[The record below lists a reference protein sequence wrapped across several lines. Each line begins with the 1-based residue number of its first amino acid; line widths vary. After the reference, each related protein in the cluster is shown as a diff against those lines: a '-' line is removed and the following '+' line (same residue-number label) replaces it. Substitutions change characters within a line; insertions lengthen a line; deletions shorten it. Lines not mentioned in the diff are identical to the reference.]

1 MPSSQQKG
9 LFQAINMSSQSINF
23 AKSRFFSAS
32 GGSDIMAHFSN
43 KNWEGNAVASAMEAL
58 ANADAVCFDVDSTVI
73 QEEGIDVL
81 AASLG
86 KGEEVAA
93 WTLKAMEGNTKFEDA
108 LAARLDIIKPSR
120 ASILKCLEKHPLQLS
135 PGIDRLVEVL
145 LVNGTD
151 VYLVSGGFRIMIEPV
166 ARKLCIAKTNIYAN
180 TLFFDE
186 NTNDGEYVGFC
197 RDEPTSA
204 DMGKPKAVQKIK
216 DEFGYKTIVMV
227 GDGANDVLAM
237 TSADLSFAMGAGVDL
252 TKTNSDAVLLNNDIA
267 LLKKI
272 YVQTARAKK
281 VITQNIAWALLYN
294 VFALPLAALG
304 MVAPYIAV
312 VGMSM
317 SSLVVTLNALRL
329 RKIKG
334 G

>member
-1 MPSSQQKG
+1 MNRLFASTGRRFAVAFAMPASQTVS
-9 LFQAINMSSQSINF
+9 FQQTVKMTYQPFHCAT
-23 AKSRFFSAS
+23 SRFFSS
-32 GGSDIMAHFSN
+32 TSGSDIMSHFSN
-43 KNWEGNAVASAMEAL
+43 KSWEGKSVPLAMEAL

-120 ASILKCLEKHPLQLS
+120 ASILKCLENHPLQLS
-135 PGIDRLVEVL
+135 PGVDRLVEVL
-145 LVNGTD
+145 MENGTD

-166 ARKLCIAKTNIYAN
+166 AKTLCIAKTNIYAN
-180 TLFFDE
+180 TIFFDE
-186 NTNDGEYVGFC
+186 NTNDGDYVGFC

-227 GDGANDVLAM
+227 GDGATDAQAKPPADAFIGFGGVAVREAVKQKACWYVYDFEAM
-237 TSADLSFAMGAGVDL
+237 
-252 TKTNSDAVLLNNDIA
+252 IE
-267 LLKKI
+267 
-272 YVQTARAKK
+272 
-281 VITQNIAWALLYN
+281 VIEKFGKN
-294 VFALPLAALG
+294 
-304 MVAPYIAV
+304 MK
-312 VGMSM
+312 
-317 SSLVVTLNALRL
+317 R
-329 RKIKG
+329 
-334 G
+334 